1 MAAAH
6 ASIGTRRSGRP
17 GVPSTHKEVVMTQGA
32 MHPVE
37 DRTDE
42 STEPEEAE
50 EPGLVSGRPSE
61 DRGFEVVET
70 GVGVAFG
77 VAIGTAVAGPIGAAV
92 GGVVGAAAGF
102 MVGEASE
109 RAAGRAVATTDA
121 SEPEDDDKD

>member
-1 MAAAH
+1 
-6 ASIGTRRSGRP
+6 
-17 GVPSTHKEVVMTQGA
+17 MTQGV

-50 EPGLVSGRPSE
+50 EPGLVSGRPIE
-61 DRGFEVVET
+61 DRSFEVVET

-102 MVGEASE
+102 MVGEATE
-109 RAAGRAVATTDA
+109 RAAGRAATTTDA
-121 SEPEDDDKD
+121 SEPEDHDKD